1 MIYRYAHPE
10 DFKDWEKPDIE
21 NIKKPLILWGAGKI
35 GGVAAHCLKKRGVH
49 YEAFCDIAR
58 DKQGTRF
65 CGHEVISPEEL
76 KSRYPDAVVII
87 TSVFY
92 TDTMK
97 MLRALGYQE
106 AYDCSSLFME
116 IDFSDYD
123 FWTSREYAI
132 RNVEQ
137 CLAGTLEQR
146 TSNGV
151 IDQIYLNITTK
162 CSLRCRECCAFI
174 PYVSNPC
181 HYPAEDIMADFN
193 KVLDG
198 LHHVRVVNFYG
209 GEPLLHPELAGMIRS
224 LKQEKRIDRIS
235 IISNGTI
242 LPDENVLRAMEE
254 ENRFLVRLSNY
265 GSLSHKLPKITEV
278 LDRRRIR
285 YEITNYSYWDRQSVI
300 NATGETEE
308 ELVAKFRLCT
318 SCNELML
325 LNRKGYLCITSSAGC
340 NTKGFPPSSNNY
352 IDLLDDDHFQEKL
365 KHFVTRPGR
374 GEYLDACKYCSGMH
388 CVQFEQKVPVAEQTK
403 ELLTFPK
410 LY

>member
-10 DFKDWEKPDIE
+10 DFENWEKPDFK
-21 NIKKPLILWGAGKI
+21 NLKRPLVLWGAGKV
-35 GGVAAHCLKKRGVH
+35 GGVAAHCMKKRGIH

-76 KSRYPDAVVII
+76 KTRYPNAAVII

-92 TDTMK
+92 TDTLK
-97 MLRALGYQE
+97 MLQALGYQE
-106 AYDCSSLFME
+106 VYDCSSLFME

-123 FWTSREYAI
+123 FWTSQEYAI

-146 TSNGV
+146 TASGV
-151 IDQIYLNITTK
+151 IDQISLNITTK
-162 CSLRCRECCAFI
+162 CSLRCRECSVFT
-174 PYVSNPC
+174 PYISAPC
-181 HYPAEDIMADFN
+181 HYPAEDIMTDLN
-193 KVLDG
+193 KVLDS
-198 LHHVRVVNFYG
+198 LQHVRIVNFYG
-209 GEPLLHPELAGMIRS
+209 GEPLLHPELAGMIQS
-224 LKQEKRIDRIS
+224 LKQENRIDRIS

-242 LPDENVLRAMEE
+242 LPAENVLQAMEE
-254 ENRFLVRLSNY
+254 EDRFLVRLSNY
-265 GSLSHKLPKITEV
+265 GALSRKLPEITEA
-278 LDRRRIR
+278 LDRHGIR
-285 YEITNYSYWDRQSVI
+285 YEVTNYSYWDRRSAIHV
-300 NATGETEE
+300 TGETEE
-308 ELVAKFRLCT
+308 ELAAKFRRCT
-318 SCNELML
+318 SCNILML
-325 LNRKGYLCITSSAGC
+325 LNRKGYLCATSSAGC
-340 NTKGFPPSSNNY
+340 NMGGFPEHPSNY
-352 IDLLDDDHFQEKL
+352 IDLLDDDHFSEKL

-410 LY
+410 LT